1 MFPSFCFVLFF
12 FTVKR
17 RVEPRVRNEKCN
29 KKLSFFFLF
38 SLPLFPCERSD
49 PFQVGGLVL
58 FLMDSA
64 DELWILNFG
73 HRPHLVIDSSFA
85 RFSRRHPFQVAAQLF
100 SFPINLI
107 FSQRIHKIFSFP
119 FQFEKREPLRGES
132 LKIKKKNQP
141 MVTLTL
147 PVIIPLENTL
157 KLHFNLI
164 FSLNIHKTFLFSF
177 KSRKKD
183 SLGR

>member
-1 MFPSFCFVLFF
+1 MF
-12 FTVKR
+12 
-17 RVEPRVRNEKCN
+17 PRVRNEKCN

-100 SFPINLI
+100 F
-107 FSQRIHKIFSFP
+107 FSPS
-119 FQFEKREPLRGES
+119 
-132 LKIKKKNQP
+132 
-141 MVTLTL
+141 T
-147 PVIIPLENTL
+147 
-157 KLHFNLI
+157 
-164 FSLNIHKTFLFSF
+164 
-177 KSRKKD
+177 
-183 SLGR
+183 